1 MMFADYHIHTYHSD
15 DSTYPMEQVVKDAI
29 SKGITDLCFTDH
41 VDYGIKEDAD
51 KLTPEQRQELK
62 VKIQNPNVPKYNVDY
77 PAYVAEYQD
86 VKEKYA
92 DKINLKLGMEFGLQ
106 IHTIPQYQK
115 LFNSYPFDFI
125 IMSCHQVENKE
136 FWTQEFQQG
145 RSQDEYNQRYYDEI
159 LEQVKN
165 YHDYSVLGHL
175 DLIARYDKAGIY
187 PFAKIQDKI
196 AEILKIVIAD
206 GKGIELNTSSVRYKI
221 HNAQGEQELTPS
233 REILALYKELG
244 GRIIT
249 VGSDSH
255 KPEHLGAYIA
265 EQSQE
270 LLKLGFKEICTFE
283 KMQPIF
289 HKL

>member
-1 MMFADYHIHTYHSD
+1 MMFADYHIHTYYSD

-29 SKGITDLCFTDH
+29 SKGITYLCFTDH

-51 KLTPEQRQELK
+51 KLTPEQRQELNL
-62 VKIQNPNVPKYNVDY
+62 KIQHPNVPQYNVDY

-86 VKEKYA
+86 LKEKYA

-175 DLIARYDKAGIY
+175 DLIARYDKTGVY

-221 HNAQGEQELTPS
+221 HNAQGEHELTPS
-233 REILALYKELG
+233 KEILALYKELG

-249 VGSDSH
+249 TGSDSH

-270 LLKLGFKEICTFE
+270 LKKLGFKEICTFE

>member
-1 MMFADYHIHTYHSD
+1 MMFADYHIHTYYSD

-62 VKIQNPNVPKYNVDY
+62 VKIQKPNVPQYNVDY

-86 VKEKYA
+86 LKEKYA